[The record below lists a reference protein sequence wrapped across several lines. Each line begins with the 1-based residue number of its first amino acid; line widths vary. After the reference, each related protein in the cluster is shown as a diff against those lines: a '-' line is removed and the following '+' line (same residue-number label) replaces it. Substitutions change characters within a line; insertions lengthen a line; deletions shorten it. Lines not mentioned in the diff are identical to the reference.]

1 MEIIKDLDLLI
12 KDGEKIA
19 KFAKIFTRLPEIM
32 TVINS
37 SETYLAELTAKVNG
51 AKTQLEDVNQQVA
64 TSKAGLEAVK
74 ADISDAN
81 ERRDNAGKA
90 AAAELE
96 KARAEAKVELDK
108 TLKAH
113 KDASDK
119 AINDSNEKLK
129 QLNVS
134 IEVADAILADKIKKH
149 DIRMAELAD
158 EEKVA
163 GDRLETVKAAL
174 AALKAQL

>member
-51 AKTQLEDVNQQVA
+51 AKSQLDSVNQQI
-64 TSKAGLEAVK
+64 E
-74 ADISDAN
+74 
-81 ERRDNAGKA
+81 AGKA
-90 AAAELE
+90 ALESANAEANRAKELAASAGTMAAVELKTARDNAQDELE
-96 KARAEAKVELDK
+96 K
-108 TLKAH
+108 TLKAN
-113 KDASDK
+113 KEATDK
-119 AINDSNEKLK
+119 AVKGANEKLK
-129 QLNVS
+129 QINAS
-134 IEVADAILADKIKKH
+134 IEVAEAILADKLKKH
-149 DIRMAELAD
+149 DMRLGELAD

-163 GDRLETVKAAL
+163 RERLETVKAAL